1 MLSCNKLCGLIC
13 AYAINIKEK
22 TMKRRIT
29 ALLLSAAMCLS
40 LCACGE
46 TEAKLA
52 VGETAS
58 TDIAEF
64 TLEDAQF
71 AYYLNDG
78 TLIPTDEPNPNY
90 SASAGHCLVSLT
102 FTLTNTDRAG
112 YLSFCNPFPENR
124 WKPNFVLEY
133 EGKEYP
139 VNSHSLGNKNGETF
153 SMKDTLTSMANAVIV
168 DKETGAFVREPQYS
182 SYLLRAGSTVTIRAA
197 GVVAV
202 DPENLTDGFELS
214 VDVPNSKGEYET
226 FTYAVPAMA

>member
-1 MLSCNKLCGLIC
+1 
-13 AYAINIKEK
+13 
-22 TMKRRIT
+22 MKRII
-29 ALLLSAAMCLS
+29 ALVLSLTMILA

-58 TDIAEF
+58 TDIAQF
-64 TLEDAQF
+64 TLENAEF
-71 AYYLNDG
+71 AYYLSSVGNG
-78 TLIPTDEPNPNY
+78 NYLTPTDESNIMY
-90 SASAGHCLVSLT
+90 AASTGHCFVSLT
-102 FTLTNTDRAG
+102 FTLTNIDRGG
-112 YLSFCNPFPENR
+112 YLSFCDPFSEDQ
-124 WKPNFVLEY
+124 WKPNFVLKY

-139 VNSHSLGNKNGETF
+139 VNSYTLDDKDGETF
-153 SMKDTLTSMANAVIV
+153 SMEYAVEV
-168 DKETGAFVREPQYS
+168 DKETAAYIKEIGTS
-182 SYLLRAGSTVTIRAA
+182 NCLLRAGSTVTIRAA

>member
-1 MLSCNKLCGLIC
+1 ML
-13 AYAINIKEK
+13 KEK

-40 LCACGE
+40 LCACGGE
-46 TEAKLA
+46 EVKLA

-78 TLIPTDEPNPNY
+78 TLIPTDESNTMY
-90 SASAGHCLVSLT
+90 AASTGHCFVSLT
-102 FTLTNTDRAG
+102 FTLTNNDRG
-112 YLSFCNPFPENR
+112 GHLSFCDPFSEDQ

-139 VNSHSLGNKNGETF
+139 VNSYTLNDKDGETF
-153 SMKDTLTSMANAVIV
+153 SMKYTRKMNSPSLKRIFRART
-168 DKETGAFVREPQYS
+168 ETCSPLFIWASIADFVS
-182 SYLLRAGSTVTIRAA
+182 
-197 GVVAV
+197 
-202 DPENLTDGFELS
+202 LS
-214 VDVPNSKGEYET
+214 VLLSVGLMSTGKRGLSPSTAKCTMWEGKSLSP
-226 FTYAVPAMA
+226 V

>member
-1 MLSCNKLCGLIC
+1 
-13 AYAINIKEK
+13 
-22 TMKRRIT
+22 MKRRIT

-46 TEAKLA
+46 EEAKLA

-71 AYYLNDG
+71 AYYLSNVVDANYL
-78 TLIPTDEPNPNY
+78 TPTDESNIMY
-90 SASAGHCLVSLT
+90 AASTGHCLVSLT
-102 FTLTNTDRAG
+102 FTLTNIDRGG
-112 YLSFCNPFPENR
+112 YLSFCDRFPEDQ

-139 VNSHSLGNKNGETF
+139 VNSYTLNDKDGETF
-153 SMKDTLTSMANAVIV
+153 SMEYAVTV
-168 DKETGAFVREPQYS
+168 DKKTGAYIEHIDTS
-182 SYLLRAGSTVTIRAA
+182 NYLLRAGKTVTIRAA

-214 VDVPNSKGEYET
+214 VNVPNSSGEYET
-226 FTYAVPAMA
+226 FTYTVPARA